1 MFARYFAPAL
11 VFVAFGAGIAHAEV
25 PVRIDQFDH
34 WGAYSYKS
42 GDSVSCY
49 VLSRP
54 VAQQPASVDHGDNF
68 FIVSRLSPGD
78 KLVPEAAMGYDLK
91 DGAQMTATVGDKTFP
106 MFTKDRHGWV
116 RNEAQEPTMV
126 GAMKGGAQLQLQAT
140 SKRGTETSYSY
151 SLSGITAALKRIE
164 TCQ

>member
-1 MFARYFAPAL
+1 MLLRNFVPAL
-11 VFVAFGAGIAHAEV
+11 VFVAISAGMAHADA

-34 WGAYSYKS
+34 WGAYSLKS

-49 VLSRP
+49 VVSRP
-54 VAQQPASVDHGDNF
+54 IAQKPSSVDHGDNF
-68 FIVSRLSPGD
+68 FIVSRASPGN

-91 DGAQMTATVGDKTFP
+91 DGEAMVASVGDKTFP

-116 RNEAQEPTMV
+116 RNETQEPSMIS
-126 GAMKGGAQLQLQAT
+126 AMRGGAQLELQAT
-140 SKRGTETSYSY
+140 SKRGTATSYSY

-164 TCQ
+164 TCN